1 MSQGGRQTSHIV
13 AEIFT
18 EVGVA
23 FNRVGEFAMMMNSEF
38 DSPYKDV
45 ITDNDVQMIGA
56 AVAKFSEDIEK
67 MCQRIKDRTL
77 LQIRNSMKRHAYEE
91 AGLPLRK
98 QQIISTPKAAVAQE
112 RVRNTTTPLSN
123 ASTVMPQSSAKS
135 ADITLNMLN
144 ATEQEVDVEGLSAA
158 DKLDYDSADH

>member
-1 MSQGGRQTSHIV
+1 MSQSGRQTSQIV

-18 EVGVA
+18 EVGIA
-23 FNRVGEFAMMMNSEF
+23 FNRVGELAMMMNPEL
-38 DSPYKDV
+38 DSPFKEK
-45 ITDNDVQMIGA
+45 ITDTEVQMIAA
-56 AVAKFSEDIEK
+56 AVAKFSDDTEK
-67 MCQRIKDRTL
+67 ICQRIKDRTL

-98 QQIISTPKAAVAQE
+98 QQIISTPKTTVTQE
-112 RVRNTTTPLSN
+112 RVRNT
-123 ASTVMPQSSAKS
+123 ATVMPQSSAKS

-158 DKLDYDSADH
+158 DKLEYDSAGH

>member
-1 MSQGGRQTSHIV
+1 MSQSGRQTSQIV

-18 EVGVA
+18 EVGIA
-23 FNRVGEFAMMMNSEF
+23 FNRIGEFAMMMNPEL
-38 DSPYKDV
+38 DSPYKDK
-45 ITDNDVQMIGA
+45 ITVTEIQMIA
-56 AVAKFSEDIEK
+56 SAVAKFSDDIEK

-98 QQIISTPKAAVAQE
+98 QQIIGTTKTAVSQE
-112 RVRNTTTPLSN
+112 RVRNS
-123 ASTVMPQSSAKS
+123 SVMPQSSAKS

>member
-1 MSQGGRQTSHIV
+1 MSQVGRQTSQIV

-18 EVGVA
+18 EVGIA
-23 FNRVGEFAMMMNSEF
+23 FNRIGEFAMLMNPEL
-38 DSPYKDV
+38 DSPYKDR
-45 ITDNDVQMIGA
+45 ITDTEVQMIAA
-56 AVAKFSEDIEK
+56 AVAKFSEDIEN

-77 LQIRNSMKRHAYEE
+77 LQIRSSMKRHAYEE

-98 QQIISTPKAAVAQE
+98 QQIISTPKAAVTQE
-112 RVRNTTTPLSN
+112 RIRSTTS
-123 ASTVMPQSSAKS
+123 VMPQSSAKS

>member
-18 EVGVA
+18 EVGIA
-23 FNRVGEFAMMMNSEF
+23 FNRIGEFAMLMNPEL
-38 DSPYKDV
+38 DSPYKDK
-45 ITDNDVQMIGA
+45 ISETEIQIISA
-56 AVAKFSEDIEK
+56 AVKKFSDDIEK

-98 QQIISTPKAAVAQE
+98 QQIISTPKTAAAVTQE
-112 RVRNTTTPLSN
+112 RVRNATP
-123 ASTVMPQSSAKS
+123 VMPQSSAKS

-158 DKLDYDSADH
+158 DKLDYESTDH

>member
-1 MSQGGRQTSHIV
+1 MSQSGNQTSGIV
-13 AEIFT
+13 ADIFH
-18 EVGVA
+18 EMGDA
-23 FNRVGEFAMMMNSEF
+23 FNRIGQFAVMMSSEH
-38 DSPYKDV
+38 DSQYKDKLTE
-45 ITDNDVQMIGA
+45 IEIQMLGA
-56 AVAKFSEDIEK
+56 AVAKFSDDIEK

-98 QQIISTPKAAVAQE
+98 QQILTTPKAAVTQE
-112 RVRNTTTPLSN
+112 RARNT
-123 ASTVMPQSSAKS
+123 TVMPQSSAKS

-158 DKLDYDSADH
+158 VKLDYDSADH

>member
-1 MSQGGRQTSHIV
+1 MSQGGRQTSQIV

-18 EVGVA
+18 EVGIA
-23 FNRVGEFAMMMNSEF
+23 FNRIGEFAMMMNPEL
-38 DSPYKDV
+38 DSPYKDK
-45 ITDNDVQMIGA
+45 ITDSEIQMIAA
-56 AVAKFSEDIEK
+56 AVAKFSDDIEK

-98 QQIISTPKAAVAQE
+98 QQIIATTKAAVTQE
-112 RVRNTTTPLSN
+112 RVRNS
-123 ASTVMPQSSAKS
+123 STVMPQSSAKS

>member
-1 MSQGGRQTSHIV
+1 MSQGGRQTSQIV

-18 EVGVA
+18 EVGIA
-23 FNRVGEFAMMMNSEF
+23 FNRIGEFAMMMNPEL
-38 DSPYKDV
+38 DSPFKDK
-45 ITDNDVQMIGA
+45 ITETEIQMIAA
-56 AVAKFSEDIEK
+56 AVSKFSEDIEK

-98 QQIISTPKAAVAQE
+98 QQIIATPKTAVAQE
-112 RVRNTTTPLSN
+112 RVRNTT
-123 ASTVMPQSSAKS
+123 AVMPQSSAKS

-158 DKLDYDSADH
+158 DKLDYDSAGH